1 MNFIDSWRAWCL
13 KGLHD
18 FLLQFPG
25 SVIDFDCSHF
35 YRSKNFWHIL
45 SGLNVPGLIFCSVND
60 WKPWSKWFRW
70 SLEHSLDFNAGP
82 LWTEGGG
89 SFNGFL
95 WSLKGSHGTV
105 KGCYWWLER
114 FKKLWPARIDLWRGL
129 WSYKAFGWLWSPK
142 QFTQWSLK
150 SYQRTVVL
158 LTSRV
163 TSLVVDVESLWVK
176 NLSSWWSLTFQRVH
190 GSSAAWGI
198 IYHLSVLPRV
208 YVFLNL
214 GCTE

>member
-1 MNFIDSWRAWCL
+1 M
-13 KGLHD
+13 
-18 FLLQFPG
+18 
-25 SVIDFDCSHF
+25 
-35 YRSKNFWHIL
+35 
-45 SGLNVPGLIFCSVND
+45 PGLTQCSLSD
-60 WKPWSKWFRW
+60 WKPSSKWFRW

-82 LWTEGGG
+82 LLTEGGG

-114 FKKLWPARIDLWRGL
+114 FKKRWPAHIDGGGCDPIRDLVGFDPQNTIH
-129 WSYKAFGWLWSPK
+129 SVV
-142 QFTQWSLK
+142 TQELPDN
-150 SYQRTVVL
+150 YEEAL

-163 TSLVVDVESLWVK
+163 TSSVVDVELLWVK
-176 NLSSWWSLTFQRVH
+176 NLSSSWSLTFQRVH

>member
-1 MNFIDSWRAWCL
+1 M
-13 KGLHD
+13 
-18 FLLQFPG
+18 
-25 SVIDFDCSHF
+25 
-35 YRSKNFWHIL
+35 
-45 SGLNVPGLIFCSVND
+45 PGLTQCSLND
-60 WKPWSKWFRW
+60 WKPSSTWFRW

-82 LWTEGGG
+82 LLTEGGG

-114 FKKLWPARIDLWRGL
+114 FKKRSPAHIDIR
-129 WSYKAFGWLWSPK
+129 GWLALIPK
-142 QFTQWSLK
+142 TIHSVVTQELPDN
-150 SYQRTVVL
+150 YEEVL

-163 TSLVVDVESLWVK
+163 TSSVVDVELLWVK
-176 NLSSWWSLTFQRVH
+176 NLSSWWTFQRVH

-208 YVFLNL
+208 YVFLSL